1 MSKKIEWLDRCLFV
15 SPVYYCLCKTEKEF
29 KKVQKHLK
37 IPKNKR
43 TDFLLN
49 GSNTTAHFFTKDND
63 SSAVVCIDGEG
74 YSRSQVS
81 ALLAH
86 EAVHIFQ
93 EVKYIV
99 GEDNPSKEFEAYAIQ
114 AISQRL
120 FESYYGD

>member
-29 KKVQKHLK
+29 KKAQKHLK
-37 IPKNKR
+37 IPKKDR
-43 TDFLLN
+43 CDFLLH
-49 GSNTTAHFFTKDND
+49 GSNASTHFYTKDAE

-74 YSRSQVS
+74 YTRSQVS
-81 ALLAH
+81 ALLLH

-93 EVKYIV
+93 EVKEMI
-99 GEDNPSKEFEAYAIQ
+99 GEHSPSKEFEAYAIQ

-120 FESYYGD
+120 FERYYGD